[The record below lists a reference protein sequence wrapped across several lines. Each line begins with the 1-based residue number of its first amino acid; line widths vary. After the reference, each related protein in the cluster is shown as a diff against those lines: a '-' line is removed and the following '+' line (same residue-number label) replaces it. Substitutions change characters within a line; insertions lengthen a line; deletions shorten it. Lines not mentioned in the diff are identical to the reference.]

1 MPVFLFNRI
10 LTWISDYN
18 LYFWRRNNLLNTAMK
33 KILISIGSLL
43 IMAAIVILFVNANGS
58 RKEERKA
65 KAAVEASASCCD
77 KSAATATVDHS
88 NCPDMKDGKCDPA
101 TCTAHK
107 EGEKKEAEPCATTTA
122 CPATC
127 PMAAGAR

>member
-1 MPVFLFNRI
+1 
-10 LTWISDYN
+10 
-18 LYFWRRNNLLNTAMK
+18 MK

-58 RKEERKA
+58 KKEERKA
-65 KAAVEASASCCD
+65 KAAVETAASCCD
-77 KSAATATVDHS
+77 KSATEATAAVDHS

-107 EGEKKEAEPCATTTA
+107 EVEKKEAEPCATTAA